1 MPFDPARHA
10 PTPGRPLYVGDEP
23 VMVEIGALDGEELL
37 LLHHDNVPGKRW
49 ELVDPSS
56 HLELAP
62 EIESNLPLRVTQGS
76 LVSSQLVVRN
86 PHDVDLHHVWFRGT
100 LTGAVLE
107 VAAATQGTCD
117 GLSCE
122 LGTIAANGSAS
133 ISVQFTA
140 NSPTVSLTSSAGAE
154 AACDAAL
161 DVSIQ
166 AGTRAPN
173 APPDLAVDGG
183 CTCRATKGEADWR
196 GLALCC
202 ALALASRRLRRGSS
216 PDGSST

>member
-1 MPFDPARHA
+1 
-10 PTPGRPLYVGDEP
+10 
-23 VMVEIGALDGEELL
+23 
-37 LLHHDNVPGKRW
+37 
-49 ELVDPSS
+49 
-56 HLELAP
+56 
-62 EIESNLPLRVTQGS
+62 
-76 LVSSQLVVRN
+76 VVRN
-86 PHDVDLHHVWFRGT
+86 PHDVDLHHVSFRGT
-100 LTGAVLE
+100 LIGATLE

-133 ISVQFTA
+133 ISVQLTA
-140 NSPTVSLTSSAGAE
+140 NAPTVSLALSAGAE

-166 AGTRAPN
+166 ADARAPN
-173 APPDLAVDGG
+173 TPPDLAVDGG

-196 GLALCC
+196 GLALLCC
-202 ALALASRRLRRGSS
+202 ALALASRRLRLGSS